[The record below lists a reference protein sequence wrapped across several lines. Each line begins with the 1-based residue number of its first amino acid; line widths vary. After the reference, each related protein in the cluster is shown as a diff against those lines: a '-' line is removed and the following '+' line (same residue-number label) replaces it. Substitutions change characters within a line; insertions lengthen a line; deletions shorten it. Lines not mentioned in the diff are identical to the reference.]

1 MSRMASRMRAAATL
15 LRKGRYADVAS
26 GLGRVVWSEK
36 RFIGLCRDLS
46 KPRPLLPSPMKFE
59 VRPFQESDLPG
70 LLGDPTSGQDIG
82 ERALRRSWLDRGL
95 RGCYVAAVNAG
106 PVCFM
111 QWLLTAASNDKVSEI
126 FGDSLPQLDPETV
139 LLEGAYTPPAYR
151 RIPIMPAAMDRIANV
166 SRELGA
172 RRAIVY
178 IGEDNASMIK
188 AAQWAGFVPHEER
201 RDLRRFFLSAV
212 TCRPLD
218 KAS

>member
-1 MSRMASRMRAAATL
+1 MSRVASRMRTAATL
-15 LRKGRYADVAS
+15 LREGRYADVVS

-46 KPRPLLPSPMKFE
+46 KPRPPLPSPVKFE
-59 VRPFQESDLPG
+59 VRPLRESDVPD
-70 LLGDPTSGQDIG
+70 LLGDPANGQDIG
-82 ERALRRSWLDRGL
+82 ERVLRRSWLDRGL
-95 RGCYVAAVNAG
+95 QGCYVAATNGG

-111 QWLLTAASNDKVSEI
+111 QWLLTAASKKKISEI
-126 FGDSLPQLDPETV
+126 FGDSLPQLDAETV

-151 RIPIMPAAMDRIANV
+151 RIPIMPAAMDRIADV
-166 SRELGA
+166 GRALGA

-201 RDLRRFFLSAV
+201 RDRRRFFLSAV
-212 TCRPLD
+212 TYSPLE